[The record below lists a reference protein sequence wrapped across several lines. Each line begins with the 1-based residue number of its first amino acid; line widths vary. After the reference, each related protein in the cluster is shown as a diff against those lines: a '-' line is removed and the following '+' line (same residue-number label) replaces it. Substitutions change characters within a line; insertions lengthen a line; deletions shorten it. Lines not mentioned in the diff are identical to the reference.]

1 MWLSRITLDAHGR
14 SAGGGGVLQV
24 EQKVGVFNI
33 VHVETTMR
41 NLTPTVC
48 VAEPPSAALSGP
60 ECSCVDSDVGN
71 MWVAARG
78 SIYTVGLN
86 KQVSWIFVKALPC
99 VLACTPVYMRGCIK
113 T

>member
-1 MWLSRITLDAHGR
+1 
-14 SAGGGGVLQV
+14 
-24 EQKVGVFNI
+24 
-33 VHVETTMR
+33 MR

-86 KQVSWIFVKALPC
+86 KQVSWLFVKSTSVC
-99 VLACTPVYMRGCIK
+99 ACMYTGVHARLHK
-113 T
+113 RVS